1 MIGQSDLF
9 GVTMSRNCREDL
21 IAAAGR
27 LFQQEGFQGTG
38 IDRLLAEAGVAKMTL
53 YRHFKS
59 KDELVAVALERASV
73 EHIAALE
80 SSLEGEGVERVLSL
94 FQSLRAWCGV
104 EGFSG
109 CLLLNAVAEFKD
121 PEHPVRVVVRRHAE
135 RTHDLVRRLVGET
148 PANDPDRLADELMLL
163 VEGSIELAA
172 VHSCPSC
179 TDTAK
184 RAARTLIDA
193 AC

>member
-1 MIGQSDLF
+1 MP
-9 GVTMSRNCREDL
+9 RNRRDDL

-27 LFQQEGFQGTG
+27 LFAQEGFQGTG
-38 IDRLLAEAGVAKMTL
+38 IERLLAEAGVAKMTL
-53 YRHFKS
+53 YKYFKS
-59 KDELVAVALERASV
+59 KDELVAAALERASV
-73 EHIAALE
+73 EHIARLE
-80 SSLEGEGVERVLSL
+80 SSLEGAGVERVLSL
-94 FQSLRAWCGV
+94 FDALRSWCGS

-135 RTHDLVRRLVGET
+135 RTRDLVRRLVSET
-148 PANDPDRLADELMLL
+148 PAADPDRLTDELMLL

-172 VHSCPSC
+172 VQGCSSC

-184 RAARTLIDA
+184 RAARTLIA
-193 AC
+193 AAG

>member
-1 MIGQSDLF
+1 MDFIDQLEAKNGKAHLPPVHVGDTVKVHYLIKEGDKERIQLFIGTVIS
-9 GVTMSRNCREDL
+9 
-21 IAAAGR
+21 IKGR
-27 LFQQEGFQGTG
+27 G
-38 IDRLLAEAGVAKMTL
+38 IRRSITV
-53 YRHFKS
+53 RRI
-59 KDELVAVALERASV
+59 VQ
-73 EHIAALE
+73 
-80 SSLEGEGVERVLSL
+80 GEGVERVLSL

-148 PANDPDRLADELMLL
+148 PANDPDRLTDELMLL